1 MPPKKP
7 PGLYD
12 VVVLTANL
20 HNPRRTTTV
29 EGRFNGLPARTAARR
44 AVEAAKTTPDTT
56 VRAYIVPAGTAP
68 DVSAVIQA
76 PLMVCRRGVRDSP
89 DVQWRMMEA
98 NYRRMSTA
106 APGAV
111 IRNPV
116 TCVFTPTA
124 AVRAP
129 TAFERELKQKAK
141 KRTRKRS

>member
-1 MPPKKP
+1 MPPKKS

-12 VVVLTANL
+12 VVVLTTNR
-20 HNPRRTTTV
+20 HNARRTNTV
-29 EGRFNGLPARTAARR
+29 EGRFNGLPARAAARR

-68 DVSAVIQA
+68 DVSAVVQA
-76 PLMVCRRGVRDSP
+76 PLMICHRGVRDSP
-89 DVQWRMMEA
+89 DVQWRAREA
-98 NYRRMSTA
+98 NYRRMLA
-106 APGAV
+106 AEPGAT

-129 TAFERELKQKAK
+129 TAFARELKQKTK
-141 KRTRKRS
+141 RRTRKRS